1 MCSRQW
7 PDVPPP
13 SSVGHTGQQGP
24 VWSWM
29 SGHRGCGEG
38 MARALRVRRGQCEG
52 LSACLSLTP

>member
-29 SGHRGCGEG
+29 SGHWGEG
-38 MARALRVRRGQCEG
+38 GRDGKSSKGQEG
-52 LSACLSLTP
+52 PV